1 MIKTAQ
7 LYENELKQKFLE
19 TWYDE
24 RYKYYST
31 DAGNYNEEMTD
42 NSHNHHS
49 FVSIDKEN
57 NIIGFIGY
65 EVNWEIKSAL
75 QLSIISFDFGNMTF
89 ISDVCNV
96 IDDIFNKYN
105 LNRLHFFCIYDNP
118 ALESYR
124 TFIKRHGGR
133 ECGYEREC
141 CMTSDG
147 VIRDIVYFEI
157 LKKEYRP

>member
-7 LYENELKQKFLE
+7 LYEDELKRKFLE
-19 TWYDE
+19 TWYDD
-24 RYKYYST
+24 RYKYYTMDSGYYQT
-31 DAGNYNEEMTD
+31 SLSD
-42 NSHNHHS
+42 NTKKHHS
-49 FVSIDKEN
+49 FVSLDKDGR
-57 NIIGFIGY
+57 IIGYIGY

-75 QLSIISFDFGNMTF
+75 QLNIISFDFGNMMF
-89 ISDVCNV
+89 ISDVRKM
-96 IDDIFNKYN
+96 IDNIFNKYN

-124 TFIKRHGGR
+124 TFIKKHGGK

-141 CMTSDG
+141 CMTPDG

-157 LKKEYRP
+157 LKKEYKP